1 MNPAIIISISF
12 FACIFGIF
20 FLFFQ
25 TRNKERLALIEHDKD
40 ASIFKFRKDR
50 SSPVWAVILLNLSLV
65 LMGVGFGFLIGNLI
79 EAYTVLNDD
88 LGYIAS
94 LFFTPGAFLLLGFYL
109 TRKLKL

>member
-1 MNPAIIISISF
+1 MNPAIIICISL

-65 LMGVGFGFLIGNLI
+65 LMGVGFGFLIGNLLETYTI
-79 EAYTVLNDD
+79 LSVDLAYV
-88 LGYIAS
+88 GS

-109 TRKLKL
+109 TRKMKL

>member
-1 MNPAIIISISF
+1 MEPVIICISL

-25 TRNKERLALIEHDKD
+25 TRNKERLALIENDKD
-40 ASIFKFRKDR
+40 ASIFKVRKDR

-65 LMGVGFGFLIGNLI
+65 LMGVGFGFLIGNLF

-88 LGYIAS
+88 LAYIAS

-109 TRKLKL
+109 TRKMKL

>member
-1 MNPAIIISISF
+1 MEPVIISIAF
-12 FACIFGIF
+12 FSCIFGIVY
-20 FLFFQ
+20 LFFQ

-40 ASIFKFRKDR
+40 ASLFKFSKDR

-65 LMGVGFGFLIGNLI
+65 LMGVGFGFLIGSLLESYSI
-79 EAYTVLNDD
+79 LEGDVVYA
-88 LGYIAS
+88 GS